1 MRVGVIGA
9 GAISEI
15 YLTNMINRFDNLEV
29 VAVAAR
35 HIERAQR
42 RAEQFALRACTV
54 DEMMA
59 DPSIEMVVV
68 LTPVG
73 THYSLIRQA
82 LLAGKH
88 VYTEKTITDDLAG
101 ALELARLADERGLY
115 LGCAPDTFL
124 GAALQTARAAIDD
137 GLLGDVHSFAISANR
152 NNDVLLSLFAF
163 LREPG
168 AGVLRDYGVYYLTA
182 LTSLLGPV
190 ARVAGVIGTPYKT
203 HVNILPGPDYGKV
216 MDTPNESQVSAILK
230 MRNGVT
236 GTLHIDTD
244 SKMQDEAY
252 FTIYGT
258 KGILYLT
265 DPNQFG
271 GEVSFHPNIGTD
283 WRKPAAPVR
292 LWNFAS
298 YADNSRGVGPSEM
311 AAAIEEGRPCRAS
324 KEMAVHVL
332 EVLDAIL
339 AGGEEGQ
346 FVDVKSVFERPA
358 PLCRRDA
365 GIVNIGHIAFEM
377 KNEAEMLRFYGETL
391 GMKPLFTLT
400 VQDLANTYAARGQ
413 TDRIE
418 ELAPE
423 LEKDP
428 AAPWIRYMKV
438 SDRQFVEL
446 FFDRGRVREE
456 LLDRENVYGYR
467 KYNLEVENI
476 EALRDR
482 VVSAGIKLREDVHLT
497 IDGAVEFA
505 VLDPDGNE
513 VQFTQ
518 YGERSKLPLKAVH
531 PCVPVSTA
539 KGVTQIALQIQDAAN
554 MRGFYLRGLGLNKVF
569 TLTYGDLADGLEAGG
584 SADAEVIN
592 GLRQKA
598 AQPWIDYIEMAPH
611 QYIELFYTD
620 GQEKREERDLS
631 KYYGYQHI
639 CLEVSDIHAAWDAV
653 TFNGIVPE
661 REIIL
666 GSDGAYQF
674 WLRDPDG
681 NRIEIMSYSDRALQL
696 S

>member
-29 VAVAAR
+29 AAVAAR

-42 RAEQFALRACTV
+42 RAEQFGLRACTV
-54 DEMMA
+54 DEMID
-59 DPSIEMVVV
+59 DPSIEMVVI

-73 THYSLIRQA
+73 THYQLIRQA
-82 LLAGKH
+82 LMAGKH
-88 VYTEKTITDDLAG
+88 VYTEKTITDDLEKAK
-101 ALELARLADERGLY
+101 ELARIADERGLY

-137 GLLGDVHSFAISANR
+137 GLLGEIHSFAISANR
-152 NNDVLLSLFAF
+152 NNDVLLSMFSF

-190 ARVAGVIGTPYKT
+190 ARVAGFIGTPYRT
-203 HVNILPGPDYGKV
+203 HINILPGPEYGKV

-230 MRNGVT
+230 MRSGVA
-236 GTLHIDTD
+236 GTFHIDTD
-244 SKMQDEAY
+244 SKLQDEAY

-271 GEVSFHPNIGTD
+271 GEVIFHPNNGTD
-283 WRKPAAPVR
+283 WRKTAEPVR
-292 LWNFAS
+292 LWNFTP

-311 AAAIEEGRPCRAS
+311 AAAIEEHRPCRAS

-339 AGGEEGQ
+339 AGGEDGQ
-346 FVDVKSVFERPA
+346 FVDVGSVFERPA
-358 PLCRRDA
+358 PLSQRDT

-377 KNEAEMLRFYGETL
+377 KNETEMLRFYGETL
-391 GMKPLFTLT
+391 GMKPIFTLT
-400 VQDLANTYAARGQ
+400 VQNLASTYEARGRTDDLAA
-413 TDRIE
+413 
-418 ELAPE
+418 LAPE

-428 AAPWIRYMKV
+428 SAPWIRYMKV

-446 FFDRGRVREE
+446 FFARGRIRED
-456 LLDRENVYGYR
+456 LTDRENIYGYR
-467 KYNLEVENI
+467 KYNLEVKDI

-482 VVSAGIKLREDVHLT
+482 VVSAGVMLKEDIHQT

-513 VQFTQ
+513 VQFTE
-518 YGERSKLPLKAVH
+518 YGSHTKLPLGAKRSGA
-531 PCVPVSTA
+531 PVSA
-539 KGVTQIALQIQDAAN
+539 AEGITQVALQIRDAAN
-554 MRGFYLRGLGLNKVF
+554 MRGFYLQGLGLKKAF
-569 TLTYGDLADGLEAGG
+569 TLTYGDLADGLEADGR
-584 SADAEVIN
+584 ADAPVID
-592 GLRQKA
+592 GLRQMA
-598 AQPWIDYIEMAPH
+598 ERPWIDYIEVAPH
-611 QYIELFYTD
+611 QYIEFFYTD
-620 GQEKREERDLS
+620 GQEKREERSLG

-639 CLEVSDIHAAWDAV
+639 CLEVSDIQAAWDAV
-653 TFNGIVPE
+653 IFNGIVPE
-661 REIIL
+661 TQIIL
-666 GSDGAYQF
+666 GTDGAYQF

-681 NRIEIMSYSDRALQL
+681 NRIELMSYSDRALQL